1 MREDWIEC
9 RLDQV
14 SEINPKLENKS
25 EIDGELEI
33 QFLPMRLVE
42 AENNITH
49 NIETRKFKEVQKKS
63 YTYFEEADIL
73 FAKVTPCMENG
84 KIAIASNLKNNV
96 GYGSSEFHVFRASKL
111 IFKELLFYFLVQK
124 DFRRNAQHA
133 MTGAVGLR
141 RVPKK
146 YLENHSIPLP
156 PLVEQKAIVK
166 KIEELFSSLDSGIAD
181 LKKAQ
186 DQLVIY
192 RQAVLKKA
200 FEGELT
206 KEWRDKQT
214 NLPSADELLEQ
225 IKEERQKHYEKQLA
239 DWKDAVKL
247 WKNEGAND
255 KKPAKPKFIKELTN
269 LTEEELDKLP
279 MLNKYWH
286 WVKADKIASHEASSL
301 KAGPFGSSLKKEFY
315 TESGYKI
322 YGQEQVIANN
332 HKIGNYYVNQE
343 KYDSLINCAVK
354 PYDILI
360 SLVGT
365 VGKVLVLPKG
375 CKDGIINPRLVKISL
390 NKFYDSIFF
399 KYYFESAFLKSI
411 YAIKAHGA
419 TMDILNLGIIKE
431 LPYPLCSKQEQHQIV
446 QEIESRLS
454 VCDKV
459 EKDIADSLKKAQ
471 ALRQSILKKAFEGK
485 LLSEEE
491 IAACKAH
498 PEYEPASVLL
508 GRIKAEKAANQKK
521 KK

>member
-1 MREDWIEC
+1 MNTTAIKNQEIKEIKPNQATDKGKEDWVEC
-9 RLDQV
+9 AFEDLLNYEQPTKYIV
-14 SEINPKLENKS
+14 KS
-25 EIDGELEI
+25 TKYNDIYKTPVLTAGKTFILGYTDETDGI
-33 QFLPMRLVE
+33 FDNLPTIIFDDFTTASKYV
-42 AENNITH
+42 NF
-49 NIETRKFKEVQKKS
+49 KFKVKS
-63 YTYFEEADIL
+63 SAMKIL
-73 FAKVTPCMENG
+73 VPTSKLVLMPFVFYAMQVNQVRSDTHKRYWISVFAK
-84 KIAIASNLKNNV
+84 KK
-96 GYGSSEFHVFRASKL
+96 
-111 IFKELLFYFLVQK
+111 FL
-124 DFRRNAQHA
+124 
-133 MTGAVGLR
+133 
-141 RVPKK
+141 
-146 YLENHSIPLP
+146 LP
-156 PLVEQKAIVK
+156 PLSIQRAIVK

-186 DQLVIY
+186 EQLVIY

-206 KEWRDKQT
+206 KEWREKQT

-225 IKEERQKHYEKQLA
+225 IKKERQKHYEQQLA
-239 DWKDAVKL
+239 DWKEAVKT
-247 WKNEGAND
+247 WKSNGAND
-255 KKPAKPKFIKELTN
+255 KKPAKPKFIKELTS
-269 LTEEELDKLP
+269 LTNDELEKLP
-279 MLNKYWH
+279 TLNKYWH

-332 HKIGNYYVNQE
+332 HKIGDYYVNQE
-343 KYDSLINCAVK
+343 KYDSLINCAIK

-365 VGKVLVLPKG
+365 VGKVLVLPKD
-375 CKDGIINPRLVKISL
+375 CEDGIINPRLVKISL

-431 LPYPLCSKQEQHQIV
+431 LPYPLCSKQEQHRIV
-446 QEIESRLS
+446 QAIESRLS

-459 EKDIADSLKKAQ
+459 EESITESLEKAQ

-485 LLSEEE
+485 LLSNAE
-491 IAACKAH
+491 IEQCKR
-498 PEYEPASVLL
+498 EKDYEPASVLL
-508 GRIKAEKAANQKK
+508 KK
-521 KK
+521 LKN

>member
-9 RLDQV
+9 CFEDLLDYEQPTKYIV
-14 SEINPKLENKS
+14 KS
-25 EIDGELEI
+25 TKYNDSYKMPVLTAGKTFIKGYTNETDGI
-33 QFLPMRLVE
+33 FDNLPTIIFDDFTTATQYV
-42 AENNITH
+42 NF
-49 NIETRKFKEVQKKS
+49 KFKVKS
-63 YTYFEEADIL
+63 SAMKIL
-73 FAKVTPCMENG
+73 VPTSKLVNMPLVYYAMQVNQVRSDTHKRYWISVFAK
-84 KIAIASNLKNNV
+84 KK
-96 GYGSSEFHVFRASKL
+96 
-111 IFKELLFYFLVQK
+111 FL
-124 DFRRNAQHA
+124 
-133 MTGAVGLR
+133 
-141 RVPKK
+141 
-146 YLENHSIPLP
+146 LP
-156 PLVEQKAIVK
+156 PLVAQKAIVK
-166 KIEELFSSLDSGIAD
+166 KIEELFSSLDSGITD

-206 KEWRDKQT
+206 KEWREKQT
-214 NLPSADELLEQ
+214 NLSSADELFEQ
-225 IKEERQKHYEKQLA
+225 IKEERQNHYEQQLT
-239 DWKDAVKL
+239 DWKEAVKH
-247 WKNEGAND
+247 WKSKGAND

-269 LTEEELDKLP
+269 LTEEELENLP
-279 MLNKYWH
+279 RLNKYWH

-332 HKIGNYYVNQE
+332 YKIGDYYINQE

-365 VGKVLVLPKG
+365 VGKVLVLPKD
-375 CKDGIINPRLVKISL
+375 CEDGIINPRLVKISL

-431 LPYPLCSKQEQHQIV
+431 LPYPLCSKEEQHQIV

-454 VCDKV
+454 VCDVV

-485 LLSEEE
+485 LLNEEE
-491 IAACKAH
+491 IAKCKADKD
-498 PEYEPASVLL
+498 YEPASVLL
-508 GRIKAEKAANQKK
+508 ERIKKEKVKK
-521 KK
+521 

>member
-1 MREDWIEC
+1 MREDWIQSTIVESC
-9 RLDQV
+9 GIHDNLRKPINSKERNERISGKKAEELFPYYGATGQV
-14 SEINPKLENKS
+14 GYIDDYLT
-25 EIDGELEI
+25 DGEFVLVGEDAAP
-33 QFLPMRLVE
+33 FLDYSKDVAYKISGKTWVNNHAHILKSKFNDDFLLHYLNNFNFNGYVSGTTRLKL
-42 AENNITH
+42 T
-49 NIETRKFKEVQKKS
+49 Q
-63 YTYFEEADIL
+63 
-73 FAKVTPCMENG
+73 G
-84 KIAIASNLKNNV
+84 KLK
-96 GYGSSEFHVFRASKL
+96 
-111 IFKELLFYFLVQK
+111 Q
-124 DFRRNAQHA
+124 
-133 MTGAVGLR
+133 
-141 RVPKK
+141 
-146 YLENHSIPLP
+146 IPIVLP

-206 KEWRDKQT
+206 KEWREKQT

-225 IKEERQKHYEKQLA
+225 IKEERQKYQEQELSK
-239 DWKDAVKL
+239 WKDAVKL

-255 KKPAKPKFIKELTN
+255 KKPAKPKFIKELISLAN
-269 LTEEELDKLP
+269 DELEKLP
-279 MLNKYWH
+279 TLNKYWH
-286 WVKADKIASHEASSL
+286 WVKADKIASHEAASL

-332 HKIGNYYVNQE
+332 HKIGDYYVNQE

-354 PYDILI
+354 PCDILI

-365 VGKVLVLPKG
+365 VGKVLVLPKD
-375 CKDGIINPRLVKISL
+375 CEDGIINPRLVKISF

-399 KYYFESAFLKSI
+399 KYYFESSFLKSL
-411 YAIKAHGA
+411 YSLKAHGA

-459 EKDIADSLKKAQ
+459 EESITQSLEKAQ
-471 ALRQSILKKAFEGK
+471 ALRQSILKKAFEGT
-485 LLSEEE
+485 LLSEKE
-491 IAACKAH
+491 IAKCKADTD
-498 PEYEPASVLL
+498 YEPASVLL
-508 GRIKAEKAANQKK
+508 ERIKK
-521 KK
+521 KKKIK

>member
-1 MREDWIEC
+1 MREDWVEIELGKLC
-9 RLDQV
+9 KFSQGVQV
-14 SEINPKLENKS
+14 PKGKQYTEDIENRVRFLRIIDFTQGKDEPRYIDKPNDINIVAKGDISMVRYGATTGFVCSGISGAIANNIFRIIPEINISKRYLYFFLKS
-25 EIDGELEI
+25 PIFYQMIISRIKGAAM
-33 QFLPMRLVE
+33 P
-42 AENNITH
+42 
-49 NIETRKFKEVQKKS
+49 
-63 YTYFEEADIL
+63 
-73 FAKVTPCMENG
+73 
-84 KIAIASNLKNNV
+84 AISF
-96 GYGSSEFHVFRASKL
+96 GL
-111 IFKELLFYFLVQK
+111 IKPIIF
-124 DFRRNAQHA
+124 
-133 MTGAVGLR
+133 
-141 RVPKK
+141 
-146 YLENHSIPLP
+146 PLP

-186 DQLVIY
+186 DQLIVY

-206 KEWRDKQT
+206 KEWREKQT
-214 NLPSADELLEQ
+214 SLPSADELLEQ
-225 IKEERQKHYEKQLA
+225 IKEERQKYQEQELSK
-239 DWKDAVKL
+239 WKDAVKL

-255 KKPAKPKFIKELTN
+255 KKPAKPKFIKELIS
-269 LTEEELDKLP
+269 LTDDELEKLP
-279 MLNKYWH
+279 TLNKYWH

-315 TESGYKI
+315 KESGYKI

-332 HKIGNYYVNQE
+332 HKIGYYYVNQE

-365 VGKVLVLPKG
+365 VGKVLVLPKD
-375 CKDGIINPRLVKISL
+375 CEDGIINPRLVKISL

-399 KYYFESAFLKSI
+399 KYYFESAFLKSL
-411 YAIKAHGA
+411 YSLKAHGA

-454 VCDKV
+454 VCDNIEESIK
-459 EKDIADSLKKAQ
+459 ESLEKAQ

-491 IAACKAH
+491 ITACKKH
-498 PEYEPASVLL
+498 KDYQPASVLL
-508 GRIKAEKAANQKK
+508 EKIKAENKQK
-521 KK
+521 

>member
-186 DQLVIY
+186 EQLKIY

-200 FEGELT
+200 FEGLSEIALESLVISSQNGMSKRSG
-206 KEWRDKQT
+206 KEGSEIKVLRLADIT
-214 NLPSADELLEQ
+214 NLKIDNNSPRTILLTEKEFLKYGLKKGDLLIIRVNGSIDLVGRMIEVGKKDEL
-225 IKEERQKHYEKQLA
+225 EKWAFCDHLIRLKLNNEKCVASFYFYFFQL
-239 DWKDAVKL
+239 
-247 WKNEGAND
+247 
-255 KKPAKPKFIKELTN
+255 PKIR
-269 LTEEELDKLP
+269 
-279 MLNKYWH
+279 KYIH
-286 WVKADKIASHEASSL
+286 QNMVSS
-301 KAGPFGSSLKKEFY
+301 AGQNTVS
-315 TESGYKI
+315 
-322 YGQEQVIANN
+322 Q
-332 HKIGNYYVNQE
+332 
-343 KYDSLINCAVK
+343 
-354 PYDILI
+354 
-360 SLVGT
+360 GT
-365 VGKVLVLPKG
+365 V
-375 CKDGIINPRLVKISL
+375 
-390 NKFYDSIFF
+390 
-399 KYYFESAFLKSI
+399 KSI
-411 YAIKAHGA
+411 SV
-419 TMDILNLGIIKE
+419 
-431 LPYPLCSKQEQHQIV
+431 PLCGIDEQHQIV

-459 EKDIADSLKKAQ
+459 EKDIADSLEKAQ

-498 PEYEPASVLL
+498 SEYEPASVLL
-508 GRIKAEKAANQKK
+508 GRIKEKKATNQKK